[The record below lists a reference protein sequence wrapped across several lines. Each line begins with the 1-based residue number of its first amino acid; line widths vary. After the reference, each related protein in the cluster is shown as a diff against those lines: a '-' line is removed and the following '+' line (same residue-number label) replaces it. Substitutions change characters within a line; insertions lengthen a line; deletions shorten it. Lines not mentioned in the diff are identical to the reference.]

1 MTPLDSVEQPDNPF
15 HASRLQGSLAA
26 MAAKGNALAVW
37 PQADRTLK
45 LECVFGN
52 NSHFSRAFKAAFGRR
67 PSGAH
72 SARIVTRGCPEV
84 ETISSRARR
93 GRVKDRSRTLYGE
106 HRRPGIGRR
115 SRTTLSLSASQ
126 PLSPAC
132 GLPLGPAAARAAAGP
147 RASLPESRVASGPR
161 WCPPATHST
170 HIRSHTSSRCGGNS
184 HPT

>member
-1 MTPLDSVEQPDNPF
+1 VTPLDSVEQPDNPF

-115 SRTTLSLSASQ
+115 SRTTLSLSTSQ
-126 PLSPAC
+126 PSMRAPAGSSSGAC
-132 GLPLGPAAARAAAGP
+132 CS
-147 RASLPESRVASGPR
+147 RASRISPRISSCQRPALVSASDSLDTYPVAYEQSM
-161 WCPPATHST
+161 WWQ
-170 HIRSHTSSRCGGNS
+170 
-184 HPT
+184 